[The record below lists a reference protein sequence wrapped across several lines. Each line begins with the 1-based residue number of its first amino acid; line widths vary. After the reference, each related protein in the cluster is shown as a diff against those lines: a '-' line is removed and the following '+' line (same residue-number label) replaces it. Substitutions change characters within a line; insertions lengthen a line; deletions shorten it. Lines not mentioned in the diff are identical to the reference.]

1 MTEEN
6 FNDNL
11 GSLYKTGNCTL
22 IKTES
27 NTAMKVI
34 INGVAKGEVQP
45 NEDGISTFP
54 VEWLTDTS
62 KCEKTTVSVEV
73 DVSEKGE

>member
-1 MTEEN
+1 
-6 FNDNL
+6 
-11 GSLYKTGNCTL
+11 
-22 IKTES
+22 
-27 NTAMKVI
+27 MKMI